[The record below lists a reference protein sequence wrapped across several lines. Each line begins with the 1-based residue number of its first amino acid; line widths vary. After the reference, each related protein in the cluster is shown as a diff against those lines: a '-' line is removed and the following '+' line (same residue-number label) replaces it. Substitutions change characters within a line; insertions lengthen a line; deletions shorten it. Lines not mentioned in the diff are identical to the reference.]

1 MESIRLRDVARSVR
15 MRIVVSILVVTALGM
30 TVAGVVTIFVQR
42 ERVLAQID
50 TRLAGTADDIR
61 LAATTGDAAGELPS
75 SVRELLNTAMARI
88 IPDTNES
95 TVGVIDGTA
104 ALVPAAD
111 LPFRLDDDPA
121 FLARVLA
128 DARGGEVVVGTI
140 DADAGTLRYVVVP
153 VSIDGDPQ
161 TGLYVSAYNVSA
173 ELAEVR
179 DAFTTYAI
187 VAAGALVVIG
197 LVGWFVSGRLL
208 RPIRSL
214 RETAARI
221 SVSDLSERIPVS
233 GTDDV
238 SDLTRTVNTMLD
250 RLENSFLSQRR
261 LLDDVSHELKTP
273 LTIVRGHL
281 ELMDADE
288 PDEVRATRDIAID
301 ELDRMDNL
309 VVDIGL
315 LVKSRNP
322 DFVRASPTDIAEL
335 TEMVHQKASM
345 LSGTHA
351 WLLGDVAE
359 VEASVDAARLTQ
371 GWLQLAD
378 NAAKYSATF
387 TPIEIGSSVVTDAA
401 GHPAVELWVLDEGE
415 GIALDAQERI
425 FDRFTRVQ
433 EGRGIDG
440 SGLGLTIV
448 AAIAEAHNG
457 SVQLEST
464 PGSGSRFA
472 IRLPL
477 AEGSAPRNEVDAEN
491 DEVAT
496 SVAVVDPA
504 PPRVTEAASVTA
516 EAASEADVAAEHDT
530 APRDQGTVPHDHGL
544 DFDAIIG
551 PGTGSGKERRR

>member
-1 MESIRLRDVARSVR
+1 

-50 TRLAGTADDIR
+50 SRLAATADDIR
-61 LAATTGDAAGELPS
+61 LAATTGDAEGGLPS
-75 SVRELLNTAMARI
+75 SVRDLLTTAMARV

-95 TVGVIDGTA
+95 TLGIIDGAA

-121 FLARVLA
+121 FLARVLSDSRSDQA
-128 DARGGEVVVGTI
+128 VVGTI

-153 VSIDGDPQ
+153 VSIEGDPQ
-161 TGLYVSAYNVSA
+161 TGLYVAAYNVSA

-179 DAFTTYAI
+179 DAFTTYAV
-187 VAAGALVVIG
+187 VASGALLVIA

-208 RPIRSL
+208 RPIRSVT
-214 RETAARI
+214 ETAARI

-250 RLENSFLSQRR
+250 RLENSFLGQRR

-281 ELMDADE
+281 ELMD
-288 PDEVRATRDIAID
+288 PDAPDDVRATRDIAID
-301 ELDRMDNL
+301 ELDRMDTL

-315 LVKSRNP
+315 LVKSSNP
-322 DFVRASPTDIAEL
+322 DFVRPAPTDIAEL

-351 WLLGDVAE
+351 WLLGEVAE

-387 TPIEIGSSVVTDAA
+387 TPIEIGSSVVTDAS
-401 GHPAVELWVLDEGE
+401 GRPAVELWVLDEGV
-415 GIALDAQERI
+415 GIPDEARERI
-425 FDRFTRVQ
+425 FDRFIRVQ
-433 EGRGIDG
+433 EGRGIEG
-440 SGLGLTIV
+440 SGLGLAIV
-448 AAIAEAHNG
+448 AAIAEAHDG
-457 SVQLEST
+457 SVLLEST
-464 PGSGSRFA
+464 LGSGSRFA

-477 AEGSAPRNEVDAEN
+477 VDGQVPRPDPGAG
-491 DEVAT
+491 DT
-496 SVAVVDPA
+496 GVAVGPA
-504 PPRVTEAASVTA
+504 ESGADSGPVQTPEAASPDGDPLGA
-516 EAASEADVAAEHDT
+516 LDT
-530 APRDQGTVPHDHGL
+530 GV

-551 PGTGSGKERRR
+551 PGASSGKGRRR